1 MLSRTIKTITMRKF
15 FLFLCIVLAYSCTTD
30 DSVIEGDKLLSR
42 SVNEEVTYHF
52 ETVNSSYSGAVYNYQ
67 GGAVIEA
74 PTIFSYQENSDG
86 STVDLAS
93 EVLNKPSWVNA
104 VDVRQVYYKYSVVMV
119 TLNENTGAERTGVI
133 TIKQAIS
140 NETLSFNITQRS
152 QNNIIQIV
160 VSEVA
165 TNHYKITATTTY
177 PVQGNLVLMMP
188 FTGYNS
194 GGELTH
200 NVRIEILDGTTT
212 SSWEINY
219 TGSPLLSYGN
229 IEGYRLQEG
238 TITKGAN
245 DIHNYS
251 FQPYW

>member
-1 MLSRTIKTITMRKF
+1 MKKV

-30 DSVIEGDKLLSR
+30 DSVMEGEKMLSR

-67 GGAVIEA
+67 GSAVIEA
-74 PTIFSYQENSDG
+74 PTIYSYQENSDG
-86 STVDLAS
+86 STVDLAA
-93 EVLNKPSWVNA
+93 EVLSKPSWVNA

-133 TIKQAIS
+133 TIKQATS

-165 TNHYKITATTTY
+165 TNHYRITATTTY

-194 GGELTH
+194 GGELTQYA
-200 NVRIEILDGTTT
+200 RIEIPDGTATA
-212 SSWEINY
+212 SWDINFI
-219 TGSPLLSYGN
+219 GSPLLSYGN
-229 IEGYRLQEG
+229 VEGYRLQEG
-238 TITKGAN
+238 TITKSAN